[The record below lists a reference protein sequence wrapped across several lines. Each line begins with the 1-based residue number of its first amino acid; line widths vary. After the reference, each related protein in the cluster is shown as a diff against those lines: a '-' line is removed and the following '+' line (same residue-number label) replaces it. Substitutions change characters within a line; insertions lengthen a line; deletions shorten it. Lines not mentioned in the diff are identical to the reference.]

1 VLVRIAASGLCSTDL
16 EVIRGSLAYGTPVV
30 LGHEAAGVVEAIGS
44 EVRSVGVG
52 DHVVASWNPA
62 CGQCFYCHRGRPIL
76 CEMCARAN
84 ASGGLLDATS
94 RLMLDGQR
102 VHHFNLVSAHADYAI
117 LPEAGAIRINA
128 GLRFDEACLIG
139 CGVMTGYGAVMNV
152 ASLRRGETALIVGC
166 GAVGL
171 SAIQAARLGGADRI
185 IAVDLSRARLDI
197 AITLGATDVLIA
209 GDATRGEILEL
220 TDGRGADVG
229 IEAAGAESSIAL
241 TIEGVRPGGRVV
253 ILGKTNFEAQ
263 LKLRFGSLMGEKQIV
278 RSSYG
283 GAEPSRDFPM
293 IAKAVLE
300 GELRLAPL
308 IDCRLDLAQINDGFE
323 AMERGE
329 IVRAVVTH

>member
-1 VLVRIAASGLCSTDL
+1 MR
-16 EVIRGSLAYGTPVV
+16 
-30 LGHEAAGVVEAIGS
+30 
-44 EVRSVGVG
+44 
-52 DHVVASWNPA
+52 N
-62 CGQCFYCHRGRPIL
+62 
-76 CEMCARAN
+76 
-84 ASGGLLDATS
+84 
-94 RLMLDGQR
+94 
-102 VHHFNLVSAHADYAI
+102 YAI
-117 LPEAGAIRINA
+117 LPEAGAIRITP

-139 CGVMTGYGAVMNV
+139 CGVMTGYGAIMNV

-185 IAVDLSRARLDI
+185 IAVDLARARLDL
-197 AITLGATDVLIA
+197 ALTLGATDVLIA
-209 GDATRGEILEL
+209 GDAARGAILGL

-283 GAEPSRDFPM
+283 GAQPSRDFPV

-308 IDCRLDLAQINDGFE
+308 IDRRLDLAQINDGFE